1 MNKFKKLNN
10 KNIDITND
18 SFIKL
23 SKEILSI
30 NNPKI
35 NGSYIKYGKDKACDL
50 DMYENIKIKNTNDR
64 NNILKILLNKL
75 IINEKKI
82 KLVRLCFYFNDNR
95 IKNILNQL
103 GYISGTFEIINYDLN
118 FIIYDTLPLKIKD
131 KLKKLKNILTNDF
144 NIDNYIKLHYYLYK
158 LNNTSWKLS
167 EFIKGEKN
175 INGINMQLYDTEFN
189 SVYIEL
195 IYDNYKITNYIT
207 FINDNINNDIRKIK
221 NNYYSADFDDLIK
234 NKKIF
239 YYIVLK
245 KYQVFLKWAYFN
257 RIFKEKYL
265 INKTIDTYNEIYDFR
280 ENIGD
285 KYFKLCSIDNQL
297 SLEKENKDLLK
308 KKYKNQFTEINNSSK
323 ELYDKIN
330 KLYGKYLNLYLRF
343 I

>member
-1 MNKFKKLNN
+1 M
-10 KNIDITND
+10 
-18 SFIKL
+18 
-23 SKEILSI
+23 
-30 NNPKI
+30 
-35 NGSYIKYGKDKACDL
+35 
-50 DMYENIKIKNTNDR
+50 
-64 NNILKILLNKL
+64 
-75 IINEKKI
+75 
-82 KLVRLCFYFNDNR
+82 
-95 IKNILNQL
+95 
-103 GYISGTFEIINYDLN
+103 
-118 FIIYDTLPLKIKD
+118 PLKIKD

-245 KYQVFLKWAYFN
+245 KYQVFLHLCT
-257 RIFKEKYL
+257 FK
-265 INKTIDTYNEIYDFR
+265 TPTF
-280 ENIGD
+280 
-285 KYFKLCSIDNQL
+285 
-297 SLEKENKDLLK
+297 
-308 KKYKNQFTEINNSSK
+308 
-323 ELYDKIN
+323 
-330 KLYGKYLNLYLRF
+330 
-343 I
+343 